1 MPTVSFDDGS
11 CVGMI
16 KVSIK
21 INDVLKRLKTI
32 KFRMMIKN
40 RNKIGLP
47 FEVVIN
53 GKKMLVVS
61 KKVGSVFF
69 SPCDS
74 CDLRDL
80 IKTRNGKT
88 TPRNCHRFVPSCFAC
103 QRVDN
108 ISVVYRLVKE

>member
-1 MPTVSFDDGS
+1 MLTVSFGES
-11 CVGMI
+11 SRVMMI

-21 INDVLKRLKTI
+21 INVVLKRLKTI

-61 KKVGSVFF
+61 KKVGKVV

-80 IKTRNGKT
+80 IKTRGDKT
-88 TPRNCHRFVPSCFAC
+88 TPRNCHRFVPSCFAF

-108 ISVVYRLVKE
+108 TSVVYRLVKE

>member
-1 MPTVSFDDGS
+1 MSFGTW
-11 CVGMI
+11 MI
-16 KVSIK
+16 KVSTK
-21 INDVLKRLKTI
+21 NKRALKRLKAI
-32 KFRMMIKN
+32 KFRIMIKN

-47 FEVVIN
+47 FEVVID
-53 GKKMLVVS
+53 GKKTLVVA

-80 IKTRNGKT
+80 VKTRNGKT
-88 TPRNCHRFVPSCFAC
+88 TPRNCHRIVPSCFAC

-108 ISVVYRLVKE
+108 TSVIYKIVKD